1 MLWIQAAISFVLWVI
16 FGWSQRRQG
25 ERLAPIIVKI
35 PRGMRSVIAIGL
47 LFLSIVILFGA
58 LLGLARIGHLSTE
71 GLTALGWILF
81 TFAGLIFI
89 QLQFFAAFLL
99 LSLAIVPS
107 ETTKPRKP
115 SETEE

>member
-1 MLWIQAAISFVLWVI
+1 VLWIQAAISFVLWVA

-25 ERLAPIIVKI
+25 ERLAPIIAKT
-35 PRGMRSVIAIGL
+35 PRGLRSIIAIGL
-47 LFLSIVILFGA
+47 LFFSIAILFGA

-71 GLTALGWILF
+71 GLTVLGWILF
-81 TFAGLIFI
+81 TLAGVLFI

-99 LSLAIVPS
+99 LSVAIVPL
-107 ETTKPRKP
+107 ETTKQRKP